1 MLRSLHIRNFVLID
15 SLDVEFPEG
24 LVIITGQT
32 GAGKSILLGAL
43 GLLAGDKAEAGLIR
57 SGAENCVVEGIFDT
71 PEGERI
77 IRRVIYSSGRSRSF
91 IDDCPVQLQ
100 ELSELGGRL
109 FDIHSQHQSL
119 LLTDRQFQLG
129 LLDRY
134 AATKPLADECR
145 QVWEQL
151 GACLARLSQAREE
164 DARNRS
170 ESDYNSA
177 QLRELESA
185 GLRDGE
191 FEELEEEQLTLGN
204 AEEIRERLQT
214 VLEAFGSADGS
225 GASVRESLQT
235 AKKALEHV
243 SKYLPSASS
252 LSERIDSARIELDD
266 IFGEVED
273 AAGRIDTS
281 PQRLSQ
287 VEERLS
293 LLYRLM
299 SKHGCSDIAGLIEVR
314 ERYRSMA
321 ESAEGLDERIEALV
335 KESEALRSRHA
346 GICSALHLKRAE
358 AAKGFSEE
366 VTAGLAFLEL
376 ERASFRVALN
386 PATPSASGADAVEFL
401 FSSDGSRGVEIAKC
415 ASGGE
420 LSRIM
425 LSLKALMARYE
436 GMPTLIFDEI
446 DTGVSGSVAD
456 RMGQM
461 ICRMGESMQVFSI
474 THLPQV
480 AAKGSAHYLVSKTF
494 DPASGRS
501 TSGIT
506 LLEGEDRIREIAR
519 LLSGESITR
528 EAMANARALLE
539 EKA

>member
-1 MLRSLHIRNFVLID
+1 MLQSLHIRNFVLID
-15 SLDVEFPEG
+15 SLDVQFPEG

-43 GLLAGDKAEAGLIR
+43 GLLAGDKADPGLIR
-57 SGAENCVVEGIFDT
+57 TGADNCVVEGIFDT

-134 AATKPLADECR
+134 AGATQLAEDCRKAWERIGECQKELSHALEAR
-145 QVWEQL
+145 Q
-151 GACLARLSQAREE
+151 
-164 DARNRS
+164 RS
-170 ESDYNSA
+170 RAESDYNTA

-185 GLRDGE
+185 SLRNGE
-191 FEELEEEQLTLGN
+191 LEELEEEQLALGN

-214 VLEAFGSADGS
+214 ALNCFGSGEIP
-225 GASVRESLQT
+225 VRDALQQ
-235 AKKALEHV
+235 ARKSLEHAAR
-243 SKYLPSASS
+243 YLPSASS
-252 LSERIDSARIELDD
+252 LAERIDSARIELDD
-266 IFGEVED
+266 IFSEVED
-273 AAGRIDTS
+273 AAERIDTS
-281 PQRLSQ
+281 PQRLEQ
-287 VEERLS
+287 VEQRLS

-299 SKHGCSDIAGLIEVR
+299 TKHGCANIDELIGVR
-314 ERYRSMA
+314 EHYASM
-321 ESAEGLDERIEALV
+321 SVDSEGLDDRIAALE
-335 KESEALRSRHA
+335 KQLAGLRSEHEGLCHRLHEMRA
-346 GICSALHLKRAE
+346 G
-358 AAKGFSEE
+358 AAQGFSAE
-366 VTAGLAFLEL
+366 VTDGLSFLEL
-376 ERASFRVALN
+376 ERARFQVRLTGIT
-386 PATPSASGADAVEFL
+386 PGATGSDSVEFL
-401 FSSDGSRGVEIAKC
+401 FSADGTRSTELAKC

-425 LSLKALMARYE
+425 LSLKALMARFE

-446 DTGVSGSVAD
+446 DTGVSGSVAA

-461 ICRMGESMQVFSI
+461 ICRMGETMQVFSI

-480 AAKGSAHYLVSKTF
+480 AARGTVHYLVSKTF
-494 DPASGRS
+494 DPADGRS

-506 LLEGEDRIREIAR
+506 KLEGEDRVQEIAR
-519 LLSGESITR
+519 LLSGETITA
-528 EAMANARALLE
+528 EAVANARALLSE
-539 EKA
+539 GA